1 MPGSGLVA
9 YDPTNATQTA
19 FLNSLALGESS
30 NYGTGAA
37 QEGVHGIS
45 LQGAPTD
52 QYGFPEWSGFGG
64 SHAAGTFQFQPKT
77 WSSIASQFGLNFQ
90 NPQDQYEGAWYD
102 AQQVY
107 QRKTGGSLIDALQ
120 SGNYASVQSALA
132 SEWPS
137 VAGNGATGG
146 KSLAYDLANGIGA
159 GNGPTG
165 PSATTPT
172 DAVTGGGPPT
182 IGQGLSGM
190 ASSIDNFF
198 VRGGLILVGAIVA
211 GLALWQLMSQHTAV
225 PSPGETAHA
234 AVRAAGQAA
243 DAI

>member
-1 MPGSGLVA
+1 MASGLVA

-19 FLNSLALGESS
+19 FLNSLALGETS
-30 NYGTGAA
+30 NYGANAA
-37 QEGVHGIS
+37 HEGVGGID

-52 QYGFPEWSGFGG
+52 QYGFPQWSGFGD

-77 WSSIASQFGLNFQ
+77 WSSLASQYGLNFS

-107 QRKTGGSLIDALQ
+107 QRKTGGSLMDALQ
-120 SGNYASVQSALA
+120 SGDYASVQSALA

-146 KSLAYDLANGIGA
+146 KSLSYDLAAGIGA
-159 GNGPTG
+159 GNGPNG
-165 PSATTPT
+165 PSATTPS
-172 DAVTGGGPPT
+172 DATTKGGPPT
-182 IGQGLSGM
+182 IGQSLSGM

-198 VRGGLILVGAIVA
+198 VRGGLMVVGAIVA
-211 GLALWQLMSQHTAV
+211 GLALWQLLSQHTSV
-225 PSPGETAHA
+225 PSPGQTAHA
-234 AVRAAGQAA
+234 AVRAAGEAA
-243 DAI
+243 EAI